1 MLRSGVCRLY
11 VGVPILINGLELVVA
26 FILVLLL
33 IFKCEIDVWWDC
45 GVFNDVKLIFVF
57 DFYVHCEL
65 DELGFNVFRLFVF
78 VFDEFILLF
87 YFDSNKLFFVSES
100 YKFFS
105 VDFYAFTC
113 EPAP

>member
-1 MLRSGVCRLY
+1 MY

-26 FILVLLL
+26 FILLVLLL

-78 VFDEFILLF
+78 VFMFVFVFDEFILLF
-87 YFDSNKLFFVSES
+87 YFDNNNVFFVSES